1 MLVSQHTM
9 EQTISKMLT
18 ELNFPD
24 MKYEITKEFD
34 RWVIRLTQT
43 QDVELLLELM
53 WDNGGW
59 VGCVLDHKG
68 MSHKTKSLIMDTLMK
83 HLELD

>member
-1 MLVSQHTM
+1 MVDSITM
-9 EQTISKMLT
+9 DQTVYKALT
-18 ELNFPD
+18 ELNLPD
-24 MKYEITKEFD
+24 MNYTITKEFD
-34 RWVIRLTQT
+34 RWVIRLSQT
-43 QDVELLLELM
+43 EDIEILLELI

-68 MSHKTKSLIMDTLMK
+68 ISHKTKSLIMDTLMK

>member
-1 MLVSQHTM
+1 MVDSITM
-9 EQTISKMLT
+9 DQTVYKALT

-24 MKYEITKEFD
+24 MNYTITKEFD

-43 QDVELLLELM
+43 EDVELLLELI

-59 VGCVLDHKG
+59 VACVLEHKG
-68 MSHKTKSLIMDTLMK
+68 MTHKTKSLIMDTLMK

>member
-1 MLVSQHTM
+1 M

-43 QDVELLLELM
+43 EDIELLLELI
-53 WDNGGW
+53 WDNEGW

>member
-1 MLVSQHTM
+1 M

-43 QDVELLLELM
+43 QEVELLLELM

-59 VGCVLDHKG
+59 VACVLEHKG
-68 MSHKTKSLIMDTLMK
+68 MTYKTKSLIMDTLMK
-83 HLELD
+83 HLDLD

>member
-1 MLVSQHTM
+1 
-9 EQTISKMLT
+9 
-18 ELNFPD
+18 
-24 MKYEITKEFD
+24 
-34 RWVIRLTQT
+34 VIRLTQT
-43 QDVELLLELM
+43 EDIELLLELI
-53 WDNGGW
+53 WDNEGW

>member
-1 MLVSQHTM
+1 M

-18 ELNFPD
+18 ELNFLD

-43 QDVELLLELM
+43 QEVELLLELM

-59 VGCVLDHKG
+59 VACVLDHKG
-68 MSHKTKSLIMDTLMK
+68 MSHKTKSLIMDTVMK

>member
-1 MLVSQHTM
+1 M

-43 QDVELLLELM
+43 EDIELLLELI
-53 WDNGGW
+53 WDN
-59 VGCVLDHKG
+59 
-68 MSHKTKSLIMDTLMK
+68 
-83 HLELD
+83 